1 MLAGDG
7 IAMSHHLNFP
17 MKSQLLKAMHDAYW
31 NEHQRQWR
39 DGPKTDEWEYSY
51 EETMRCALLCL
62 AENVTDEMV
71 DAADYELASDDSF
84 VTKEVIAAALRKA
97 AGK

>member
-1 MLAGDG
+1 MKPLPDE
-7 IAMSHHLNFP
+7 AMQAAFL
-17 MKSQLLKAMHDAYW
+17 W
-31 NEHQRQWR
+31 
-39 DGPKTDEWEYSY
+39 
-51 EETMRCALLCL
+51 L

-71 DAADYELASDDSF
+71 DAADYELSSDDSF

>member
-7 IAMSHHLNFP
+7 IAMS
-17 MKSQLLKAMHDAYW
+17 KLLEGMV
-31 NEHQRQWR
+31 EHGIWHNA
-39 DGPKTDEWEYSY
+39 PNTYSFLS
-51 EETMRCALLCL
+51 EALKDKFSEDMRSAILWL

-71 DAADYELASDDSF
+71 DAADYELSSDDSF

>member
-1 MLAGDG
+1 MRDLVDG
-7 IAMSHHLNFP
+7 MVEHGIWHGAPSTYSFL
-17 MKSQLLKAMHDAYW
+17 SESLKEKFAED
-31 NEHQRQWR
+31 
-39 DGPKTDEWEYSY
+39 
-51 EETMRCALLCL
+51 MRAALLWL

-71 DAADYELASDDSF
+71 DAADYELSSDDSF